1 MDARREAAR
10 RADAALARYR
20 DKAATKNPLRL
31 LRYVLED
38 APEAKA
44 VAEELGLISRARRL
58 FQEVDEIAR
67 VERSKM
73 LGMPVTDA
81 DRSEAALP
89 DIDVPDRIVLYI
101 DDLDRCTRE
110 QVYAV
115 LQAVH
120 LLLAFDIFVVVVGV
134 DLRWV
139 EGAIAEHF
147 RSVDGEDDAKA
158 RGKRAVDY
166 LEKIFQVPF
175 WLPKLTVSSGTT
187 ESGFSKYVQGLIG
200 SEVKRKTSTMGGG
213 NAAGAQQTLASGEV
227 TVGAIGGAKEAPSD
241 HASNGPA
248 ARIEAVEFE
257 TKEAEFLKSS
267 ALGAVA
273 NKTPRA
279 VKRLVNIYRLI
290 RTKMSTDERNDLLGL
305 KGKAPLYPVAAAMAA
320 IEVGQPIEIKEA
332 VQLLLA
338 PSQTLDEGKSFAT
351 AVTSARDTKSSII
364 PEEVEKLLTAVD
376 TARGT
381 RRPATPADYRR
392 AAELVG
398 RFSFA
403 HPEAVSE

>member
-44 VAEELGLISRARRL
+44 VAQQLGLISRARRL

-115 LQAVH
+115 LHAVH

-187 ESGFSKYVQGLIG
+187 ESGFSKYVQG
-200 SEVKRKTSTMGGG
+200 
-213 NAAGAQQTLASGEV
+213 
-227 TVGAIGGAKEAPSD
+227 
-241 HASNGPA
+241 
-248 ARIEAVEFE
+248 
-257 TKEAEFLKSS
+257 
-267 ALGAVA
+267 
-273 NKTPRA
+273 
-279 VKRLVNIYRLI
+279 LVNIYRLI

-364 PEEVEKLLTAVD
+364 PQEVEKLLTAVD

-381 RRPATPADYRR
+381 RRPAKPADYRR